1 MLHDIANTI
10 VGIVGDLGYSGIFI
24 LMFLESTF
32 FPFPSE
38 IVMIPAG
45 YLVYKGE
52 MNLFMVLVC
61 GITGSLAG
69 ALFNYYLAIY
79 LGRALLIRYGR
90 YFFISEKTIIK
101 METFFKDHGHISTF
115 SGRLIPAIRQL
126 ISFPA
131 GLARMNIFTFC
142 FYTTLGASIWVI
154 ILTCLGYYIGDNQD
168 LIKEYLRYIIYSLIF
183 ILVIV
188 GLIYYKK
195 KKKN

>member
-10 VGIVGDLGYSGIFI
+10 VGIVGDLGYAGIFI

-52 MNLFMVLVC
+52 MNFLMVIFC

-79 LGRALLIRYGR
+79 LGRALLIKYGR
-90 YFFISEKTIIK
+90 YFFISEKTIVK
-101 METFFKDHGHISTF
+101 MEIFFTNHGHISTF
-115 SGRLIPAIRQL
+115 SGRLIPALRQL

-168 LIKEYLRYIIYSLIF
+168 LIKEYLKYIIYSLIF
-183 ILVIV
+183 ILVFV
-188 GLIYYKK
+188 GFIYYKK
-195 KKKN
+195 KQEA